1 MVIFLMNQLNTEGTS
16 DSTPETTIY
25 IAYNFNSQKVLA
37 EVHLCSTCTP
47 WGVKDCRIYF
57 LDGFFTNTYGALV
70 LIGFSYSTKYHIPQ
84 GLCMWLRL
92 FTAWWLHGRHN
103 SVAAVF

>member
-1 MVIFLMNQLNTEGTS
+1 MVIFLMNQLDTEGTS
-16 DSTPETTIY
+16 ASTPETTIY

-37 EVHLCSTCTP
+37 EVHLCFTCTC

-57 LDGFFTNTYGALV
+57 LAGFFTHTFGALV
-70 LIGFSYSTKYHIPQ
+70 LTGFSYSTKYHIPQ
-84 GLCMWLRL
+84 GLSMWLIL

-103 SVAAVF
+103 SVAVVF